1 MKTQTGTHVMK
12 LFFSMLWKARL
23 PYLWI
28 AVFIAASMG
37 LANVGIQVTEY
48 TAELF
53 AGNVSFVGVVVPFL
67 IYTVLSLGIASIAG
81 ILSGLCTARIDRNL
95 RRALWGRIVHLPFDF
110 YQTNEPQELI
120 SRITTDV
127 TAVSQLVMQVFVQMI
142 TTVYSTVLILRQI
155 NAYDSRLMIT
165 MVVLLP
171 LQVIIA
177 GLAGRLQFGLGDQI
191 NYRQARL
198 TQGIAERTK
207 QSIMIKS
214 FGTQEK
220 EAAGIGNRIREL
232 FRVSMRNSWVVNLL
246 SPVYSLVGAMQF
258 ILLVLVGRHFYSS
271 GAISLAQWVAFFA
284 FANQLLNNLT
294 AYTGYWTSLRSAQGL
309 TLRLGGLMAEPEEN
323 IREGE
328 EAEGLSGDIRFRD
341 ISFGYGEKE
350 LFHDLNVDIPQGKM
364 TAIVGRSGS
373 GKTTL
378 LNMILRLYEP
388 QKGSILFGDADIVRF
403 SKKSCREAV
412 SYITQET
419 VLFSGTIRENL
430 VMGLER
436 EVSDEELDEVCNMA
450 GIYEFIRS
458 LPLFYDT
465 DVGENGSNFSGGE
478 RQKLALARAFLRPA
492 AYVLVDEGTAALDA
506 AAKAQVWETLREK
519 MRGRTV
525 VYVAHDRQTVL
536 QADHVIVLEQGRV
549 LGQGTFEKLHH
560 SSPYLKQL
568 LEEDGYEAK

>member
-1 MKTQTGTHVMK
+1 MKTQTGMYVMK

-110 YQTNEPQELI
+110 YQTSEPQELI

-246 SPVYSLVGAMQF
+246 SPAYSLVGAMQF

-436 EVSDEELDEVCNMA
+436 EVPDEELDEVCNMA

-519 MRGRTV
+519 MRGHTV